1 MIKIVLKT
9 HISTLFN
16 YSINQGI
23 FPNNLK
29 IALTHPIHTGKSK
42 LTKSKSNYRPVS
54 IFVHSK

>member
-29 IALTHPIHTGKSK
+29 IALTHPIHKGKSK
-42 LTKSKSNYRPVS
+42 LICSNYRPIS